1 MQLSDF
7 AVKRSW
13 KSRKAQEDAFGSTS
27 LRFPH
32 DKKYIISESCYITIP
47 VIMKQRIHLFPFRTQ
62 KLSSALPKV
71 LGGPPPGRIG
81 SCRISFEKPVF
92 ITKTGFFLYFLA
104 YFCAVRQICNLFCLS
119 LNDVKI
125 YNSAVFLWFLSE
137 LDAYTKTNRNAAFLL
152 FVAVPEIIKF
162 YLYLILDKFR

>member
-1 MQLSDF
+1 MF
-7 AVKRSW
+7 TTF
-13 KSRKAQEDAFGSTS
+13 FG
-27 LRFPH
+27 
-32 DKKYIISESCYITIP
+32 IIN
-47 VIMKQRIHLFPFRTQ
+47 
-62 KLSSALPKV
+62 
-71 LGGPPPGRIG
+71 
-81 SCRISFEKPVF
+81 
-92 ITKTGFFLYFLA
+92 
-104 YFCAVRQICNLFCLS
+104 FCAVRQICNLFCLS

>member
-1 MQLSDF
+1 MRRITAWSRYSALAQSVEHA
-7 AVKRSW
+7 AVNRSVV
-13 KSRKAQEDAFGSTS
+13 GSSPTS
-27 LRFPH
+27 GA
-32 DKKYIISESCYITIP
+32 IP